1 MEHDLVAALATPF
14 GSAALGV
21 IRTSGPGAVEAI
33 AALTDRRGVIADAA
47 GGTMRR
53 ARIVDT
59 GTDEILD
66 DVMLGIFRE
75 PRSYTGE
82 DAVEIY
88 CHGSI
93 PGIQAILALLYRSG
107 FRPADPG
114 EFTQR
119 AFLAGKIDL
128 TRAEAVQEI
137 VSSHTVVGHEMA
149 LRRLG
154 GSIEE
159 VINEVKRDLV
169 GIMAQVAVQLDY
181 PDDEI
186 DEVTIAPEPV
196 RTAGERLSALAA
208 SYRTGRLYQEGVT
221 IALAGRTNAGKSSLF
236 NALLREDRAIVSEIH
251 GTTRDY
257 ISSRIDLEGIPAEIY
272 DTAGL
277 RDTTEAIEEEGIRRT
292 RTLVTGTDLVLYVV
306 DAVVGIT
313 TEDVRILEEIAATVG
328 DNRRILIVLNK
339 LDSIKKSVDTPGTNT
354 GDSDNWSAT
363 PDSVAVSPAP
373 ATRYPDFI
381 NNLADTAQGVSA
393 ITMEGI
399 DRLIRK
405 IVTMIVPGEQTKT
418 GAPVIDSLRQ
428 KNLLDRAVEAL
439 DEVLTGIT
447 AGVPVDA
454 ISVDLQEALHA
465 LGEITGEV
473 TSEDIL
479 DAVFSG
485 FCVGK

>member
-1 MEHDLVAALATPF
+1 MEHDLIAALATPF

-21 IRTSGPGAVEAI
+21 IRTSGPGVVETI
-33 AALTDRRGVIADAA
+33 AALTDREGVIVGAA
-47 GGTMRR
+47 GGTMLR
-53 ARIVDT
+53 AHIIDSMT
-59 GTDEILD
+59 DGTLD
-66 DVMLGIFRE
+66 DVMLGVFRE

-88 CHGSI
+88 CHGSV

-137 VSSHTVVGHEMA
+137 VSSHTVAGHEMA

-154 GSIEE
+154 GSIEN
-159 VINEVKRDLV
+159 VINEVKQELIR
-169 GIMAQVAVQLDY
+169 IMAQVAVQLDY

-196 RTAGERLSALAA
+196 RTARERLATLAA

-277 RDTTEAIEEEGIRRT
+277 RDTSEVLEEEGIRRT
-292 RTLVTGTDLVLYVV
+292 RALVTGTDLVLYVV
-306 DAVVGIT
+306 DAVVGYT
-313 TEDVRILEEIAATVG
+313 DEDRRILEEIVATVG
-328 DNRRILIVLNK
+328 DDRRILVVLNK
-339 LDSIKKSVDTPGTNT
+339 IDSFEKPVDST
-354 GDSDNWSAT
+354 GIPPVGNDGSSEKPDDTVTSFDVRTISSDL
-363 PDSVAVSPAP
+363 
-373 ATRYPDFI
+373 
-381 NNLADTAQGVSA
+381 NNSLLDTAERVSA
-393 ITMEGI
+393 ITMQGI
-399 DRLIRK
+399 DRLIGR
-405 IVTMIVPGEQTKT
+405 IVTTIVPGEQRKT

-439 DEVLTGIT
+439 DEVIAGIT